1 MKVVIE
7 LDYDKTKGTVSNL
20 TIKHGEKKLIVGD
33 ELRIAKALAKIE
45 NVLVW
50 AEGK

>member
-1 MKVVIE
+1 MRIVIE
-7 LDYDKTKGTVSNL
+7 LDYDKTKGMVQNL

-33 ELRIAKALAKIE
+33 ELRIAKALEKIE

-50 AEGK
+50 SEGK